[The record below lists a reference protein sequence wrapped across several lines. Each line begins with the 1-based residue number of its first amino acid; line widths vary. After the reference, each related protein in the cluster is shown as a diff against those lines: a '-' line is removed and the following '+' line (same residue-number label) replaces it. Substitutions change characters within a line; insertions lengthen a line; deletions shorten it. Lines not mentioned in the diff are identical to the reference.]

1 MRRIYLA
8 LTSLAVL
15 LCFAIVDSGHAA
27 KREKTE
33 PVKQKSSVVVKG
45 TKATPSQ
52 AQGETEEPQSEPSQ
66 TEVEESTPTAAPT
79 GSREGEQVNWQVMA
93 SGGGMQ
99 TLGDFKL
106 GSTIGQAPVGT
117 SSLGDYTLHSG
128 FWQNFGGCCRNR
140 GDVNHDGLEL
150 IDIGDLSWMV
160 NYMFTGGPEPP
171 CMEEADINGD
181 GLELVDIGDLS
192 YLVNFMFTGGPPPP
206 PCP

>member
-1 MRRIYLA
+1 MRRMKLA
-8 LTSLAVL
+8 LTSLVVIFSL
-15 LCFAIVDSGHAA
+15 TVVFAGHAA
-27 KREKTE
+27 KRQKTE
-33 PVKQKSSVVVKG
+33 PVKQGSSTVVKR
-45 TKATPSQ
+45 TKAAPSQ
-52 AQGETEEPQSEPSQ
+52 AQGQTEEPQGEASQSEL
-66 TEVEESTPTAAPT
+66 EDSTSTAVT
-79 GSREGEQVNWQVMA
+79 SGSREGEQVHWQVMA

-106 GSTIGQAPVGT
+106 GSTVGQPPVGT

-181 GLELVDIGDLS
+181 GLELIDIGDLS